1 MQVFDPTRAMN
12 AFTAGAQ
19 IGEGIRQRQTQAG
32 LAPLVARGDYQA
44 ASQFAG
50 ERGDLQSA
58 EMYRQQYAD
67 QIAQMDERTKA
78 EAAQRADTLA
88 RTAASLRN
96 VPYEQRR
103 MALQQSMPVLQSMGI
118 DADMIGQF
126 DPTDQAIDSVLA
138 QTLPLADLLKA
149 QQPTTLAQ
157 GSILVDPTGRT
168 IAENPRFEEPGD
180 QFEQFTTADGRFMQ
194 RNKRTG
200 QVSQIYAPRAE
211 QPGFDLQFGEGNS
224 LQRLSYGTG
233 GTGKEPA
240 IVQTREGTAAVTPSP
255 QQQSYNKAV
264 RAVDEF
270 AAQNSIVL
278 GDIDRALE
286 IIGPWSAGGGAV
298 LKDLP
303 IVGGMTPAGQLE
315 SLIET
320 IAANVGFDKLQAMR
334 EASPTGG
341 ALGSVT
347 ERELAFLQAVFG
359 SLRQDLRPENLKRN
373 LERLRVHMAGRE
385 ERIRAALA
393 QDFPSLAQTAQFRSD
408 TAQQVRDL
416 TSATDDDLMSI
427 MTGGQ

>member
-19 IGEGIRQRQTQAG
+19 LGEGIRQRQTQAG

-58 EMYRQQYAD
+58 EMYRTQYMDALAQAGEQERQKDKEVRQGLASLALKGLNVPDD
-67 QIAQMDERTKA
+67 QIPAVVMQNADELRRLGFEDDKIQQWATPGVVTKPLLEGFLRDAQDLDQQISSYFASQQPA
-78 EAAQRADTLA
+78 EPQNY
-88 RTAASLRN
+88 ASATDAMG
-96 VPYEQRR
+96 VRR
-103 MALQQSMPVLQSMGI
+103 YTEGPN
-118 DADMIGQF
+118 IGQPVPGF
-126 DPTDQAIDSVLA
+126 ETPRQ
-138 QTLPLADLLKA
+138 
-149 QQPTTLAQ
+149 QQP
-157 GSILVDPTGRT
+157 
-168 IAENPRFEEPGD
+168 
-180 QFEQFTTADGRFMQ
+180 
-194 RNKRTG
+194 
-200 QVSQIYAPRAE
+200 
-211 QPGFDLQFGEGNS
+211 QPGFSLQFGEGGS
-224 LQRLSYGTG
+224 LQGLSYGTG

-286 IIGPWSAGGGAV
+286 IIGPWSTGAGSA
-298 LKDLP
+298 LKNLP
-303 IVGGMTPAGQLE
+303 VVGGMTPAGQLE
-315 SLIET
+315 SLIQT

-347 ERELAFLQAVFG
+347 ERELAFLQSVFG
-359 SLRQDLRPENLKRN
+359 SLRQDLKPENVRRN
-373 LERLRVHMAGRE
+373 LIRLREHMVGRDQ
-385 ERIRAALA
+385 RIRAALG

-408 TAQQVRDL
+408 TAQQIQDL
-416 TSATDDDLMSI
+416 TSVTDDDLMSI
-427 MTGGQ
+427 LTGGQ